1 MSVVAPEQLAAV
13 GVVAAPEAAEGLAAV
28 EAGVEGVKV
37 AVRGAG
43 AATAIVGAGEDVV
56 EGGAEAGK
64 GARVGSNTKA
74 AAARRPAQLSAETSR
89 ITRLHTHMIRMSDT
103 LRDLVILDFKKSW
116 LDGGGKD
123 ARIWSKGSEPVKADF
138 CISWA
143 QLDGKRH
150 GARILEIHC
159 ILHLGG
165 GRE

>member
-13 GVVAAPEAAEGLAAV
+13 GVVAAPEAAGGLAAV

-103 LRDLVILDFKKSW
+103 LRDLVILDFKKVGST
-116 LDGGGKD
+116 GEERTHASGAK
-123 ARIWSKGSEPVKADF
+123 AASQSKPTSASVGLNSMVSDTA
-138 CISWA
+138 
-143 QLDGKRH
+143 
-150 GARILEIHC
+150 
-159 ILHLGG
+159 LGYL
-165 GRE
+165 RYIASCT